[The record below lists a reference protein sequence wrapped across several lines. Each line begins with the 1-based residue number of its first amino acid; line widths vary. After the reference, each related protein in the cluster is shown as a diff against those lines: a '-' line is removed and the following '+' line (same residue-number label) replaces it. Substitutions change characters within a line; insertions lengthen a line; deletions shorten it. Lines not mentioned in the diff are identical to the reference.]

1 MKNKKIDKNISIDS
15 IRGKGMANKIKLVSE
30 KSGAPI
36 DELTHDNFCRCVI
49 FPTDDIVNYNR
60 LKAVASIYAWK
71 ADYHAK
77 ASII

>member
-1 MKNKKIDKNISIDS
+1 MKISLI
-15 IRGKGMANKIKLVSE
+15 IE
-30 KSGAPI
+30 KQQPGRRK
-36 DELTHDNFCRCVI
+36 FCRLAKEA
-49 FPTDDIVNYNR
+49 VNYNR

>member
-1 MKNKKIDKNISIDS
+1 MEYKNNRQKVIIDTLANINKPDIN
-15 IRGKGMANKIKLVSE
+15 IRVPAFLSNAQPNDM
-30 KSGAPI
+30 
-36 DELTHDNFCRCVI
+36 
-49 FPTDDIVNYNR
+49 VNYNR

>member
-1 MKNKKIDKNISIDS
+1 MIDYTILQFQTMKENDGFPLSWQICYVCN
-15 IRGKGMANKIKLVSE
+15 
-30 KSGAPI
+30 
-36 DELTHDNFCRCVI
+36 THEFKY
-49 FPTDDIVNYNR
+49 FEVNYNR